1 MNDGSLLGYA
11 NLPRAR
17 SARRRTALHTHDILT
32 IAAAIVPGRAAL
44 VHDGVTLTYA
54 GLADRANRL
63 ANALAAQGVGPG
75 DRVAVMDVN
84 TPVHFEAYFAAA
96 RLDAVYVPLNFRGH
110 GEEVGYPL
118 RHASPKAV
126 VAGERYAPL
135 IAGLGADAASA
146 SVLAVDGAAPPDGWR
161 SYEALLSEGDADE
174 MRFPEGSPDETAV
187 LLYTAGTTG
196 QPKAVMLSHDSFT
209 SFMLANMEP
218 PDPDVEERTLLTL
231 PLYHIAGLQAALA
244 GVFGGRT
251 VVLQRQFEPRE
262 WMALVQ
268 EHRIARALIVPTML
282 KQLLDH
288 PEFPAH
294 DLSSLR
300 VLTYGGASMPL
311 PVIER
316 AIAAMPGVQFI
327 NAFGQTETGSTI
339 AMAPPEDHVLEGPP
353 DVVEKRRRHLRS
365 IGRPL
370 PDVEVR
376 IVGEDGHELP
386 AGEHGEIAARGP
398 RLMRGYWGQ
407 PEATAQTVHDGW
419 LFTGDLGY
427 MDEDGYIYLTGRAK
441 DFIKRGGEMV
451 APEEVEQLLHACP
464 GVEECAVIGVPDE
477 TWGERVMAVVV
488 PTPGAEP
495 SEASLLDACHTLA
508 RFKRPEQVVFVPELP
523 RNALGKVLKNDL
535 RTRFGG

>member
-1 MNDGSLLGYA
+1 ML
-11 NLPRAR
+11 
-17 SARRRTALHTHDILT
+17 
-32 IAAAIVPGRAAL
+32 
-44 VHDGVTLTYA
+44 
-54 GLADRANRL
+54 
-63 ANALAAQGVGPG
+63 
-75 DRVAVMDVN
+75 
-84 TPVHFEAYFAAA
+84 
-96 RLDAVYVPLNFRGH
+96 
-110 GEEVGYPL
+110 
-118 RHASPKAV
+118 
-126 VAGERYAPL
+126 
-135 IAGLGADAASA
+135 
-146 SVLAVDGAAPPDGWR
+146 
-161 SYEALLSEGDADE
+161 
-174 MRFPEGSPDETAV
+174 FPEGSPDETAV
-187 LLYTAGTTG
+187 LLFTAGTTG

-251 VVLQRQFEPRE
+251 IVLQHQFEPRE

-268 EHRIARALIVPTML
+268 EHRIERALIVPTML

-288 PEFPAH
+288 PEFACH

-300 VLTYGGASMPL
+300 VLTYGGSSMPP

-316 AIAAMPGVQFI
+316 AVAALPGVQFI

-339 AMAPPEDHVLEGPP
+339 AMVPPEDHVLEGPP
-353 DVVEKRRRHLRS
+353 EVVEKRRRHLTS

-376 IVGEDGHELP
+376 IVGEDGNELTT
-386 AGEHGEIAARGP
+386 GEQGEIAAHGQ

-407 PEATAQTVHDGW
+407 PEATAQAVHGGW
-419 LFTGDLGY
+419 LYTGDLGY

-451 APEEVEQLLHACP
+451 APEEVEQTLHACP

-477 TWGERVMAVVV
+477 TWGERVVAVVV
-488 PTPGAEP
+488 ATLGAEP
-495 SEASLLDACHTLA
+495 SEDALLDACHTLA
-508 RFKRPEQVVFVPELP
+508 RFKRPEQVAFVLELP
-523 RNALGKVLKNDL
+523 RNALGKVLKNEL
-535 RTRFGG
+535 RARFGG